1 MTNDAEGDTTM
12 LTTKYQEIHENAVY
26 LVNYC
31 NALFNESNP
40 RLSPS
45 HRNDLETIQSAAR
58 KFHHMLDDNRQMLT
72 QSAEN
77 GLLQQMRHDLK
88 NTLNLVIGFTSL
100 LLRESQS
107 PLTPLQY
114 ATVQSIFNTGK
125 TLLIAVEKLR

>member
-1 MTNDAEGDTTM
+1 MTSDAEGDTMMTTM
-12 LTTKYQEIHENAVY
+12 KYQEINENAVY

-31 NALFNESNP
+31 NALFNENNP

-45 HRNDLETIQSAAR
+45 HRNDLETVQAAAR
-58 KFHHMLDDNRQMLT
+58 KFQRMLDDNRALL
-72 QSAEN
+72 QSGEN
-77 GLLQQMRHDLK
+77 GVLQQFRHDLK

>member
-1 MTNDAEGDTTM
+1 MTSDAEGDTTM
-12 LTTKYQEIHENAVY
+12 ITIKYQEIHENAVY

-58 KFHHMLDDNRQMLT
+58 KFQRMVDDNRQILL
-72 QSAEN
+72 SNEN
-77 GLLQQMRHDLK
+77 GILQQIRHDLK